1 MKVVLL
7 VNHHQ
12 MCMARFSFKPSNV
25 GNVVNHKTTSP
36 VNIECLV
43 VCGVS
48 AQARFSW
55 EVEVYIWNTMNIQII

>member
-1 MKVVLL
+1 
-7 VNHHQ
+7 
-12 MCMARFSFKPSNV
+12 
-25 GNVVNHKTTSP
+25 
-36 VNIECLV
+36 VNIECLVVCGLV